1 MINKKNKDLIFKA
14 AILTQLKK
22 KLLISNIKFNH
33 NLSRGQVL
41 IKMYYSGI
49 CGSQI
54 GEINGVKGKDNFL
67 PHLLGHEGT
76 GIIIDK
82 NKYVKKFKKGDR
94 VILHWQKSD
103 GYDSCSP
110 NYSMGKKK
118 INAGKVTT
126 FNEFAV
132 VSENRITRIPKG
144 ISDKQ
149 GVIFGC
155 ALTTGY
161 GAVVN
166 DAKVKNNKSILIF
179 GAGGIGISIIQILAL
194 MKPKKIIIVDSNINK
209 KKIIKK
215 FKQKN
220 FILFKNT
227 DYSKLKEKIL
237 NTNNGNYFDYVFDTT
252 GNGKIIELGLD
263 LMLKK
268 SKLILLGVQN
278 FKEKISFNTL
288 QIVLGKKIIGSTGG
302 NVNPTK
308 DIPKISKIIRKNNIN
323 LNNFYNKIFKL
334 PEINKAI
341 KYMSQKKSYE
351 RILIK
356 F

>member
-14 AILTQLKK
+14 AILTRLKK
-22 KLLISNIKFNH
+22 KLLISNIKFNQ
-33 NLSRGQVL
+33 NLTKGQVL
-41 IKMYYSGI
+41 VKMYYSGI

-82 NKYVKKFKKGDR
+82 NKSVKKFKKGDK
-94 VILHWQKSD
+94 VILHWQKSEGCD
-103 GYDSCSP
+103 AHSP
-110 NYSMGKKK
+110 TYFMGKKK

-132 VSENRITRIPKG
+132 VSENRLTKIPKG
-144 ISDKQ
+144 ISKKQ
-149 GVIFGC
+149 AVIFGC
-155 ALTTGY
+155 ALTTGF
-161 GAVVN
+161 GAVVY
-166 DAKVKNNKSILIF
+166 DANIKKDKTILIF
-179 GAGGIGISIIQILAL
+179 GAGGIGISIMLILAL
-194 MKPKKIIIVDSNINK
+194 MKPKKIVVVDSNINK
-209 KKIIKK
+209 MKIMKK
-215 FKQKN
+215 FKQKD
-220 FILFKNT
+220 FVLFKNNN
-227 DYSKLKEKIL
+227 YNKLKEKIL
-237 NTNNGNYFDYVFDTT
+237 NINKGDCFDYVFDTT
-252 GNGKIIELGLD
+252 GSGKIMELSLD

-302 NVNPTK
+302 NINPTK
-308 DIPKISKIIRKNNIN
+308 DIPLIYKIIKKNNIN
-323 LNNFYNKIFKL
+323 LDHFYNKIFKL
-334 PEINKAI
+334 NEINQAI

>member
-22 KLLISNIKFNH
+22 KLLISNIKFNQ

-41 IKMYYSGI
+41 IKLYYSGI

-54 GEINGVKGKDNFL
+54 GEINGVKGKDKFL

-76 GIIIDK
+76 GIIVNK
-82 NKYVKKFKKGDR
+82 NKHVKKFKVGDR
-94 VILHWQKSD
+94 VILHWQKSE
-103 GYDSCSP
+103 GHDSCSP
-110 NYSMGKKK
+110 NYFMGKKK

-144 ISDKQ
+144 ISEKEA
-149 GVIFGC
+149 VIFGC
-155 ALTTGY
+155 ALTTGF
-161 GAVVN
+161 GAVVY

-194 MKPKKIIIVDSNINK
+194 TKPKKIIIVDSNINK
-209 KKIIKK
+209 KKLLKK

-220 FILFKNT
+220 FIHFDNNNYK
-227 DYSKLKEKIL
+227 KLKDKIL
-237 NTNNGNYFDYVFDTT
+237 NTNDGDYFDYVFDTT
-252 GNGKIIELGLD
+252 GNGKIIEIGLD

-278 FKEKISFNTL
+278 LKEKISFNTL

-308 DIPKISKIIRKNNIN
+308 DIPLIYKLIKKNNIN
-323 LNNFYNKIFKL
+323 LKNFYNKIFKL
-334 PEINKAI
+334 SEINKAI
-341 KYMSQKKSYE
+341 KHMIQKKSYE

>member
-1 MINKKNKDLIFKA
+1 MLNNKNKDLIFKA

-22 KLLISNIKFNH
+22 KLLISNIKFNDKL
-33 NLSRGQVL
+33 NRGQVL

-76 GIIIDK
+76 GIIINK
-82 NKYVKKFKKGDR
+82 NKYVKKFKIGDR
-94 VILHWQKSD
+94 VILHWQKGE
-103 GYDSCSP
+103 GYDSCCP
-110 NYSMGKKK
+110 TYFKGKKK

-132 VSENRITRIPKG
+132 VSENRITRMPKG
-144 ISDKQ
+144 ISEKQ
-149 GVIFGC
+149 AVIFGC
-155 ALTTGY
+155 ALTTGF
-161 GAVVN
+161 GAVVY
-166 DAKVKNNKSILIF
+166 DAKVKKKKSILIF
-179 GAGGIGISIIQILAL
+179 GAGGIGMSLIQILSL

-215 FKQKN
+215 FKQKD
-220 FILFKNT
+220 FVLFKNN
-227 DYSKLKEKIL
+227 DLIKLKEKIL
-237 NTNNGNYFDYVFDTT
+237 NKNKGNCFDYVFDTT
-252 GNGKIIELGLD
+252 GNGRIIELGLD

-288 QIVLGKKIIGSTGG
+288 QVVLGKKIIGSTGG

-308 DIPKISKIIRKNNIN
+308 DIPLIYKLIKKNNIN

-334 PEINKAI
+334 SEINKAI
-341 KYMSQKKSYE
+341 KYMSQKKSYG

>member
-14 AILTQLKK
+14 AILTRLKK
-22 KLLISNIKFNH
+22 KLLISNIKFNQ
-33 NLSRGQVL
+33 NLTKGQVL
-41 IKMYYSGI
+41 VKMYYSGI

-82 NKYVKKFKKGDR
+82 NKSVKKFKKGDK
-94 VILHWQKSD
+94 VILHWQKSEGCD
-103 GYDSCSP
+103 AHSP
-110 NYSMGKKK
+110 TYFMGKKK

-132 VSENRITRIPKG
+132 VSENRLTKIPKG
-144 ISDKQ
+144 ISKKQ
-149 GVIFGC
+149 AVIFGC
-155 ALTTGY
+155 ALTTGF
-161 GAVVN
+161 GAVVY
-166 DAKVKNNKSILIF
+166 DANIKKDKTILIF
-179 GAGGIGISIIQILAL
+179 GAGGIGISIMQISAL
-194 MKPKKIIIVDSNINK
+194 MKPKKIVVVDSNINK
-209 KKIIKK
+209 VKIMKK
-215 FKQKN
+215 FKQKD
-220 FILFKNT
+220 FVLFKNNN
-227 DYSKLKEKIL
+227 YNKLKEKIL
-237 NTNNGNYFDYVFDTT
+237 NINKGDCFDYVFDTT
-252 GNGKIIELGLD
+252 GSGKIMELSLD

-278 FKEKISFNTL
+278 FKEKISLNTL

-302 NVNPTK
+302 NINPTK
-308 DIPKISKIIRKNNIN
+308 DIPLIYKIIKKNNIN
-323 LNNFYNKIFKL
+323 LDHFYNKIFKL
-334 PEINKAI
+334 TEINQAI

>member
-1 MINKKNKDLIFKA
+1 M
-14 AILTQLKK
+14 
-22 KLLISNIKFNH
+22 
-33 NLSRGQVL
+33 
-41 IKMYYSGI
+41 
-49 CGSQI
+49 
-54 GEINGVKGKDNFL
+54 
-67 PHLLGHEGT
+67 
-76 GIIIDK
+76 
-82 NKYVKKFKKGDR
+82 
-94 VILHWQKSD
+94 
-103 GYDSCSP
+103 
-110 NYSMGKKK
+110 
-118 INAGKVTT
+118 
-126 FNEFAV
+126 
-132 VSENRITRIPKG
+132 PKG

-155 ALTTGY
+155 ALTTGF
-161 GAVVN
+161 GAVVY

-179 GAGGIGISIIQILAL
+179 GAGGIGISIMQILAL

-237 NTNNGNYFDYVFDTT
+237 NTSNGNYFDYVFDTT

>member
-1 MINKKNKDLIFKA
+1 MIIKKNKDLIFKA
-14 AILTQLKK
+14 AILTKLKK
-22 KLLISNIKFNH
+22 KLLISNIKFNE

-76 GIIIDK
+76 GIIINK
-82 NKYVKKFKKGDR
+82 NKYVKKFKIGDR
-94 VILHWQKSD
+94 VILHWQKSE

-110 NYSMGKKK
+110 NYFMGKKK

-144 ISDKQ
+144 ISEKQ
-149 GVIFGC
+149 AVIFGC
-155 ALTTGY
+155 ALTTGF
-161 GAVVN
+161 GAVVY

-179 GAGGIGISIIQILAL
+179 GAGGIGMSLIQILAL
-194 MKPKKIIIVDSNINK
+194 MNPKKITIVDSNINK

-215 FKQKN
+215 FKQKD
-220 FILFKNT
+220 FILFKNN
-227 DYSKLKEKIL
+227 DFGKLKEKIL
-237 NTNNGNYFDYVFDTT
+237 NNNSGNYFDYVFDTT
-252 GNGKIIELGLD
+252 GNGRIIELGLE

-308 DIPKISKIIRKNNIN
+308 DIPIIYKLIKKNNIN
-323 LNNFYNKIFKL
+323 LNDFYNKIFKL
-334 PEINKAI
+334 SEINKAI
-341 KYMSQKKSYE
+341 KYMSQKKSYG

>member
-1 MINKKNKDLIFKA
+1 MINKKNKDLNFKA
-14 AILTQLKK
+14 AILTKLKK
-22 KLLISNIKFNH
+22 KLLISNIKFNQ
-33 NLSRGQVL
+33 NLTRGQVL
-41 IKMYYSGI
+41 VKMYYSGI

-76 GIIIDK
+76 GIIVDK
-82 NKYVKKFKKGDR
+82 NKNVKRFKKKDK
-94 VILHWQKSD
+94 VILHWQKGE
-103 GYDSCSP
+103 GYDANSP

>member
-1 MINKKNKDLIFKA
+1 MINKKNKDFIFKA

-33 NLSRGQVL
+33 KLSRGQVL

-67 PHLLGHEGT
+67 PHLLGHEGS
-76 GIIIDK
+76 GIIINK
-82 NKYVKKFKKGDR
+82 NKFVKKFKIGDR
-94 VILHWQKSD
+94 VILHWQKGD
-103 GYDSCSP
+103 GHDSSCP
-110 NYSMGKKK
+110 TYLMDKKK

-132 VSENRITRIPKG
+132 VSENRITKIPKG
-144 ISDKQ
+144 LSEKNA
-149 GVIFGC
+149 VIFGC
-155 ALTTGY
+155 ALTTGF

-179 GAGGIGISIIQILAL
+179 GAGGIGISILQILSL
-194 MKPKKIIIVDSNINK
+194 MKLKKIVIVDSNVNK
-209 KKIIKK
+209 IKIIKK
-215 FKQKN
+215 FKQNN
-220 FILFKNT
+220 FIHFKNQNY
-227 DYSKLKEKIL
+227 DKLKKKIL
-237 NTNNGNYFDYVFDTT
+237 KVNNVKYFDYVFVT
-252 GNGKIIELGLD
+252 NCNSKKIELGLE

-308 DIPKISKIIRKNNIN
+308 DIPLIYKLLKKNNIN
-323 LNNFYNKIFKL
+323 LNYFYKKIFKL
-334 PEINKAI
+334 SDINKAI
-341 KYMSQKKSYE
+341 NHMTQKKSFG
-351 RILIK
+351 RVIIK